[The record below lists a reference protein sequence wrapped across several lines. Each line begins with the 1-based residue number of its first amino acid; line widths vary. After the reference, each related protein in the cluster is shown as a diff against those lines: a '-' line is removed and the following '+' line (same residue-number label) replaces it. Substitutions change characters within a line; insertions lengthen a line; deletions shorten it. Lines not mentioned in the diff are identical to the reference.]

1 MSMLHYIYKNILIK
15 FNILSTGCFSASQA
29 PGDITV
35 MFISPNTVKV
45 SWKISLRG
53 IEKYDVMYKPTNARY
68 EF

>member
-1 MSMLHYIYKNILIK
+1 MEYIL
-15 FNILSTGCFSASQA
+15 LSTGCFSAGQA

-35 MFISPNTVKV
+35 MFISPNAVKV

-68 EF
+68 DSKNIRKT